1 MRARLPD
8 PWLVRTRLNERC
20 GKVKPGEAMLVAAFA
35 GSGKTTLLADWF
47 TNNCPVANRAW
58 LTIEA
63 HDNAPGRLS
72 SLLARASERAKRL
85 PTSTAGCVPT
95 CWCWT
100 AVRAH
105 GHAGRADGGRA
116 RRRARARPASG
127 ARRAFTP
134 ARRPTADV
142 DCVPRRPGRSAA
154 VVPRMQV
161 EGRLHQIRA
170 ADLTLT
176 LGEMAELFE
185 RHDLQ
190 VSESDVA
197 LLHDRTGGWAAGA
210 RLAALALVARP

>member
-1 MRARLPD
+1 MSVVESVPIGTKQCVPRLPD

-20 GKVKPGEAMLVAAFA
+20 GKVEPGEAMLVAAFA

-72 SLLARASERAKRL
+72 SLLARAFGAGEALADLDGRL
-85 PTSTAGCVPT
+85 CSDLLVLDR
-95 CWCWT
+95 
-100 AVRAH
+100 VFEH
-105 GHAGRADGGRA
+105 IGHAGRADGGRA
-116 RRRARARPASG
+116 RRRARAQPASG

-154 VVPRMQV
+154 VVRADAGRGSVAPDPR
-161 EGRLHQIRA
+161 RRSS
-170 ADLTLT
+170 
-176 LGEMAELFE
+176 
-185 RHDLQ
+185 R
-190 VSESDVA
+190 
-197 LLHDRTGGWAAGA
+197 
-210 RLAALALVARP
+210 